1 MKRKGVGNLTLVQK
15 WENRLDLVKANIKL
29 VTLNNI
35 GVAAVLLFI
44 LPFIQGVENLDPVSS
59 AICLENYVSVIGII
73 LLVPIFAPEEATE
86 INEIVTSKSMSQ
98 CKIYGVRIIIGLI
111 SIFILVTAFTL
122 MLKHNNCDFPLLKY
136 ILGTFLSAIFLGSV
150 GLFTSAISRSTIF
163 GYMGSIIYLI
173 LNIMTKN
180 KYVGKFYIMSMGHKG
195 FNEKYWL
202 LAGSAILILAS
213 PIIKFLKRKME

>member
-1 MKRKGVGNLTLVQK
+1 MTLVQR

-35 GVAAVLLFI
+35 GVAAVLLFT

-150 GLFTSAISRSTIF
+150 GLFTSAISGSTIF

-202 LAGSAILILAS
+202 LAGSVILILIS
-213 PIIKFLKRKME
+213 LIIKFLKRKMQ